1 MSEFT
6 VRDSTQFKVNELVI
20 VTKAGSIDIS
30 SIYEELNIFDS
41 IFMPVMSGKIVI
53 KDSIG
58 LSGKLIFD
66 GSETLLIDMIKSEEN
81 PDIANFKK
89 AFRIYKQSDRVNV
102 GLNSEMYVLHFVS
115 DELIFSDQQRI
126 NQSYENTYSE
136 IVKKILL
143 DYLQVSPNQLG
154 GIYNDT
160 VGIKKIVIPNLRPL
174 EAIEWCAKRS
184 VDLQSSPNF
193 MFYQNSNGYNFAS
206 LSNLLTKPEILDLK
220 FEPKNIKNND
230 SIGEISSARSMEI
243 VSQVDNI
250 ELTRSG
256 VNAATFIGFDPL
268 TKTISKKQVSY
279 GDHYDSMKHGNEKA
293 NISIIENR
301 NKNTNINS
309 FNSKKILATFS
320 ASRKYSEYIKK
331 YDPTSISKEDNIE
344 EYLSKRKAIIKN
356 LINRRIKFVMPG
368 NFNLTSGFN
377 VNVIVPN
384 LAKKERGAD
393 NNDSS
398 ISGKYL
404 IIATRHIIGYEKH
417 ETIIEVATTSTSND
431 FIPES
436 NSQQTEELLE
446 Y

>member
-6 VRDSTQFKVNELVI
+6 VKDSTQFKINELVI
-20 VTKAGSIDIS
+20 VTKAGNIDVS
-30 SIYEELNIFDS
+30 SIYEEINIFDS
-41 IFMPVMSGKIVI
+41 LFMPVMSGKIVI
-53 KDSIG
+53 RDSIG

-66 GSETLLIDMIKSEEN
+66 GSETLLIDMIKSEED
-81 PDIANFKK
+81 PDVANFKK

-102 GLNSEMYVLHFVS
+102 GLNSEMYILHFVS
-115 DELIFSDQQRI
+115 DELIFSDQQRV

-136 IVKKILL
+136 IAKRILL
-143 DYLQVSPNQLG
+143 DYLQITPNQLG

-174 EAIEWCAKRS
+174 EAIEWCAKRA

-193 MFYQNSNGYNFAS
+193 LFYQNRNGYNFAS
-206 LSNLLTKPEILDLK
+206 LTNLLTKPEILDVK
-220 FEPKNIKNND
+220 FEPKNIESID
-230 SIGEISSARSMEI
+230 SFREISSARSMEI
-243 VSQVDNI
+243 VSQIDNI
-250 ELTRSG
+250 DLTRSG
-256 VNAATFIGFDPL
+256 VNAGTFIGFDPL
-268 TKTISKKQVSY
+268 TKIIYKKQVSY
-279 GDHYDSMKHGNEKA
+279 ADHYNSMKHGNEKP
-293 NISIIENR
+293 NVSIIENR

-331 YDPTSISKEDNIE
+331 YDPTSITKEDNVE
-344 EYLSKRKAIIKN
+344 EYFSKRKAIIKN
-356 LINRRIKFVMPG
+356 LMNRRIKFVMPG

-377 VNVIVPN
+377 VNVKVPN
-384 LAKKERGAD
+384 LSKKEKGTD
-393 NNDSS
+393 NEDSS

-404 IIATRHIIGYEKH
+404 IVATRHIIGYEKH